1 MPIPRGRPGRL
12 PQLDGA
18 VRRTVLRNGLQ
29 VVTEDIRSTS
39 TYSLGV
45 FVAVGSRHET
55 PSLHGA
61 SHFLEHLLFKGT
73 PSRTAEQISAAIE
86 SVGGELN
93 AYTAKEHTCFYARV
107 LHSDAELALDVLT
120 DMITHSLI
128 TPHDVD
134 AERAVILDEI
144 SMHADDPESW
154 RLRRSR
160 PRSSAS
166 RGSAARHRIGGLGG
180 RPDPTADRESLEAA
194 LSARLPGCRGSG
206 QGRPRPAR
214 RAAERSRYRAVNVCP
229 ATARPARSA
238 VAAGCSCA
246 GCRSSS
252 AARCWRSQPWHLRR
266 TAISA
271 WPALPDHRRRDGVS
285 AVCRSAGAARTEL
298 RHRCGRDGLFRRWSV
313 ERGVAVCTRQAC
325 RFWSWCG
332 QRLPMWLPMALP
344 RMSWREPRARCA
356 AKRRSRT
363 KARAA
368 G

>member
-1 MPIPRGRPGRL
+1 MAIPRGRRGRRL

-45 FVAVGSRHET
+45 YIAVGSRHET

-107 LHSDAELALDVLT
+107 LHTDAELALDVLT

-128 TPHDVD
+128 TPQDVD

-144 SMHADDPESW
+144 SMHADDPASS

-166 RGSAARHRIGGLGG
+166 RGSAA
-180 RPDPTADRESLEAA
+180 PSSDR
-194 LSARLPGCRGSG
+194 
-206 QGRPRPAR
+206 RPR
-214 RAAERSRYRAVNVCP
+214 
-229 ATARPARSA
+229 
-238 VAAGCSCA
+238 
-246 GCRSSS
+246 
-252 AARCWRSQPWHLRR
+252 
-266 TAISA
+266 
-271 WPALPDHRRRDGVS
+271 
-285 AVCRSAGAARTEL
+285 
-298 RHRCGRDGLFRRWSV
+298 WS
-313 ERGVAVCTRQAC
+313 
-325 RFWSWCG
+325 
-332 QRLPMWLPMALP
+332 L
-344 RMSWREPRARCA
+344 
-356 AKRRSRT
+356 
-363 KARAA
+363 
-368 G
+368 